1 MLLRDAGVKDKL
13 HLLQL
18 YMYMNQRKDTI
29 YFNEQNL

>member
-18 YMYMNQRKDTI
+18 YMNQRKDTM
-29 YFNEQNL
+29 YLNKQNL